1 MKATLPWLCDR
12 RGGGG
17 GGGGGGCGGTGV
29 RVLVRDGS
37 VELNKTGEQAGPFL
51 MQRTRP
57 RFLLPRLGQNQH
69 E

>member
-1 MKATLPWLCDR
+1 LCD

-17 GGGGGGCGGTGV
+17 GGGCSVGGGTGV

-57 RFLLPRLGQNQH
+57 KFLLPGLGQKKH